1 MPSWTTPS
9 RREAP
14 TGFGATPALAWRSLD
29 ELTAANRFCRGTRSV
44 VISVAPLVARVPAG
58 EIRVLDVGSGGG
70 DIARGLVQWGREAGH
85 PLQVVAID
93 RNSEAV
99 ERAAARSRGFAEIQ
113 HVRGDASNLPFG
125 PDSFDFVLSSMMLH
139 YFSLDDAAQ
148 LLAGFARIAKRAVVI
163 ADVERHWFPYL
174 AIGVLARLTGERL
187 VRPQFR
193 STVLEGFTR
202 TELAGLT
209 QAAGFARWRI
219 QRYFP
224 YRLVLVGELGDDR

>member
-1 MPSWTTPS
+1 MS
-9 RREAP
+9 
-14 TGFGATPALAWRSLD
+14 
-29 ELTAANRFCRGTRSV
+29 AA
-44 VISVAPLVARVPAG
+44 AAVPPHAG
-58 EIRVLDVGSGGG
+58 W
-70 DIARGLVQWGREAGH
+70 AREAGH

-163 ADVERHWFPYL
+163 ADVERHWFPYR
-174 AIGVLARLTGERL
+174 AIGVLACLTGGRR
-187 VRPQFR
+187 VRALAD
-193 STVLEGFTR
+193 STILPVPSGACR
-202 TELAGLT
+202 R
-209 QAAGFARWRI
+209 AR
-219 QRYFP
+219 
-224 YRLVLVGELGDDR
+224 